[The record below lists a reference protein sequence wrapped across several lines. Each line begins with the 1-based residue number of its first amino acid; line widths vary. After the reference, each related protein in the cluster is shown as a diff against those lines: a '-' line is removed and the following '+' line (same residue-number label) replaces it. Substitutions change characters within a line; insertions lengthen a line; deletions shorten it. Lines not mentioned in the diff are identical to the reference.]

1 LREVDDS
8 LDFVGSCQPQLSA
21 QLTQGPSFQGSL
33 PHHAQVSQLVYISLC
48 DPSPSLSSIHN
59 IYSIQSLTSSLLSS
73 TNSLL
78 RTPTQQLNINNNGW
92 WLVAAVTLLALAPA
106 AAVLPVA
113 ALAA

>member
-1 LREVDDS
+1 
-8 LDFVGSCQPQLSA
+8 
-21 QLTQGPSFQGSL
+21 
-33 PHHAQVSQLVYISLC
+33 
-48 DPSPSLSSIHN
+48 
-59 IYSIQSLTSSLLSS
+59 LTSSLLSS